1 MAYSVLVIGFG
12 SIGKRHSEILSSM
25 DEITNVTILSAQDNL
40 PYKTLS
46 SLEDIHQLNPDYI
59 VIASPTN
66 RHYNELKFLEEH
78 FDGKKILVEKP
89 LFDSM
94 IDFQVLNNE
103 VYVGYN
109 LRFHPLINKVRS
121 LCLNRKFWSMNVF
134 CGSYLPDW
142 RPGSDY
148 RLTSSAQKICG
159 GGVLLD
165 LSHELDYVQWL
176 VGSLEVEY
184 ASSKKISD
192 LEIDSDDFLLFT
204 GRSQQCEY
212 VHISLNYLTRT
223 PVRQIILD
231 GDSISLKADLITKTL
246 QATVDSEKLD
256 YSWPNLDRNET
267 YCAQHLS
274 LIGGNKENL
283 CTFQEGLRTM
293 QLIDN
298 IRKWAN

>member
-1 MAYSVLVIGFG
+1 
-12 SIGKRHSEILSSM
+12 M